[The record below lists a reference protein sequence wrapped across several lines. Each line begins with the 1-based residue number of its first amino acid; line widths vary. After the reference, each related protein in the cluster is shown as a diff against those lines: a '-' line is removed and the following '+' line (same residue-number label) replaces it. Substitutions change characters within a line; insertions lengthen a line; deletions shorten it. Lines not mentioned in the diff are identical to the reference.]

1 LAEGDIDKVTAHT
14 VQSAA
19 ETGDPLANELILR
32 VAHYLGVGVANLINI
47 FNPEM
52 IVIGGGLSNMGDRLF
67 KPAHK
72 VVEERAFNRAFR
84 AVRFVRAALGRN
96 SGVLGAGAFALDQ
109 TKTDP
114 RRA

>member
-1 LAEGDIDKVTAHT
+1 M
-14 VQSAA
+14 
-19 ETGDPLANELILR
+19 
-32 VAHYLGVGVANLINI
+32 ANLINI

-84 AVRFVRAALGRN
+84 TVRFVKAVLGRN
-96 SGVLGAGAFALDQ
+96 SGVLGAAAFALDEMKRD
-109 TKTDP
+109 TH
-114 RRA
+114 